1 VKISLKPLKDQVI
14 VITGASSGIGQATAR
29 EAARRGARLVLVSRN
44 RQVLDSLV
52 EELKE
57 RGTEAIAVAADVG
70 IYENHQKILDAT
82 MTRFG
87 GFETWINN
95 AGVSIFG
102 KLEEVAIED
111 QRQLF
116 ETNFCGIRIIDC
128 DQPVAAD
135 RRRHHQCW

>member
-1 VKISLKPLKDQVI
+1 
-14 VITGASSGIGQATAR
+14 
-29 EAARRGARLVLVSRN
+29 
-44 RQVLDSLV
+44 
-52 EELKE
+52 
-57 RGTEAIAVAADVG
+57 EAIAVAADVG

-116 ETNFCGIRIIDC
+116 ETNFWGVVYGSLTATSQLRLTGGAIIN
-128 DQPVAAD
+128 VGSEVSD
-135 RRRHHQCW
+135 RAIPLQGVYSASKHAVKGYTDALR